1 MNTVMK
7 LVGEKAPGGFKQP
20 LLPTMTKY
28 NFINYILRGNSDNF
42 GPQKETEEE
51 KGESD
56 GDGEDNEGENGSD
69 HESGDEENTGGE
81 KVKEKEKTKKRGEDE
96 TGDDMEMVEGE
107 VVDEEDEMMMT
118 LENLPFEESAIP
130 DGSVDL
136 LITDIPYN
144 VSSMSKLK

>member
-1 MNTVMK
+1 MKIVME
-7 LVGEKAPGGFKQP
+7 LVGEKAPGGYKQR
-20 LLPTMTKY
+20 LLPSMTKY
-28 NFINYILRGNSDNF
+28 NFINYILRGNADNF

-56 GDGEDNEGENGSD
+56 GDSEEDEGENRSD
-69 HESGDEENTGGE
+69 HESGEKENTNEE
-81 KVKEKEKTKKRGEDE
+81 KIKEKEKTKRGENE
-96 TGDDMEMVEGE
+96 TGDDVEMEGREMIDKEN
-107 VVDEEDEMMMT
+107 EMMMT

-144 VSSMSKLK
+144 VSSIFKLK